1 MTRDLL
7 ATRRRPPQAR
17 GEPGLAELTRARAL
31 AASLVLRH
39 GEELLP
45 IFDRLDREC
54 AALEKRED
62 ALDRVR
68 AIAATRAQAAAG

>member
-7 ATRRRPPQAR
+7 ATRRRAPQAR
-17 GEPGLAELTRARAL
+17 GGLAELTRARAL

>member
-1 MTRDLL
+1 MNTEERIPLP
-7 ATRRRPPQAR
+7 AITERQRK
-17 GEPGLAELTRARAL
+17 LTRARAL